1 VLPAPPPPALDDS
14 ATSGGSQKAT
24 LKEAPA
30 PPRPPPIALPPAPP
44 VSTAVTMQPVAGA
57 VKFCPLSGVSKN
69 VPVGSAI
76 EGRTAKGE
84 TDMEGVFE
92 GVDVREG
99 VFEGVGVKEGVFEGV
114 GVKEGVLEGVRVKEG
129 VGDGVEE
136 GEAPE
141 EIVAVGVGGTTAP
154 QIRVLSTLKADPTE
168 PTVTAVRRQHSAGMP
183 SAAAGSSG
191 VLCAGK
197 VAPSGRSEATAPTF
211 ENTPA
216 LPVELYDHCTD
227 WAPPTDDAMSAAHR
241 IEDQPTVP
249 VQISSFCV
257 VVCQQKLLNAP
268 KVNVGG
274 LVQPATSSCVVPAPK
289 LVGRFGA

>member
-1 VLPAPPPPALDDS
+1 MLPAPPPPALDDS
-14 ATSGGSQKAT
+14 ATPGGSHKST

-44 VSTAVTMQPVAGA
+44 VSTAVTMQPMAGA
-57 VKFCPLSGVSKN
+57 VMFWPLSGVSEN

-76 EGRTAKGE
+76 EGRGGA
-84 TDMEGVFE
+84 
-92 GVDVREG
+92 
-99 VFEGVGVKEGVFEGV
+99 EGV

-141 EIVAVGVGGTTAP
+141 EKVAVGVGGTTAP
-154 QIRVLSTLKADPTE
+154 QIRVLSTVSADPEE
-168 PTVTAVRRQHSAGMP
+168 PTVTAVRRQHSSGTP

-197 VAPSGRSEATAPTF
+197 LAPSGRSETTAPTF

-216 LPVELYDHCTD
+216 LPVALNDHCTD
-227 WAPPTDDAMSAAHR
+227 WAPPAEEETSAAHR
-241 IEDQPTVP
+241 IEDHPTVA
-249 VQISSFCV
+249 VQNSSFWV
-257 VVCQQKLLNAP
+257 VVCQQKLLKAP
-268 KVNVGG
+268 RVNVGG
-274 LVQPATSSCVVPAPK
+274 LTHPGTSSRVVPVPM
-289 LVGRFGA
+289 LLGRFGTYVVAAL